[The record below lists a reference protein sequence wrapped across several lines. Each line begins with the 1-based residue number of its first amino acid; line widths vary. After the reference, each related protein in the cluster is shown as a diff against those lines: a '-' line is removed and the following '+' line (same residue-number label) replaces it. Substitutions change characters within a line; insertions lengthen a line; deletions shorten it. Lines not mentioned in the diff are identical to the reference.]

1 MASQVSLNVD
11 EGGEEG
17 AQGAVGPRAQYLI
30 KAAIQMSQEKTP
42 PPIGQPYKTDFTEEA
57 RTPRPSINFKHIK
70 NIDAL
75 QNREF

>member
-17 AQGAVGPRAQYLI
+17 AQGAAGPRAQYLI

-42 PPIGQPYKTDFTEEA
+42 PPPIGQPYKTDFI
-57 RTPRPSINFKHIK
+57 RRG
-70 NIDAL
+70 
-75 QNREF
+75 

>member
-17 AQGAVGPRAQYLI
+17 AQGAAGPRAQYLI

-42 PPIGQPYKTDFTEEA
+42 PPPLVNLIKLTLSEEA
-57 RTPRPSINFKHIK
+57 RTPRPSINFILKI
-70 NIDAL
+70 
-75 QNREF
+75 